1 MALTSLPD
9 PSSLLRTLIF
19 NHRRELRTFLVSL
32 FLYSLILAPIL
43 RADRYYVDDWGH
55 ALLGYSQWANDGR
68 PLTDL
73 LMRILGGHPP
83 LVDFSPLPQIGAIAV
98 LSYLS
103 VLVARKFKL
112 CGAVIAA
119 LATLPLGANPF
130 FLENLSF
137 KFDSL
142 PMALSMFL
150 VLLPILST
158 KANNWRSWVTG
169 TLLLAASLCLYQ
181 PSINAFLVF
190 LMLEFAFLQLELA
203 PLIRLCRSF
212 AFRVLQLFSGLALYR
227 IVAAMTVRGDYA
239 VQHTATSLTNLGLLE
254 QNLIKLWSFI
264 VNSLWYGFR
273 WLLILPIVAGG
284 IFIIVIGIRYTR
296 SNPTLNSR
304 WLWRIASYAA
314 LPVILLLW
322 LNAAIAAL
330 LVLIDSPIGS
340 CRTMIGTG
348 ALLTSSLVLLS
359 TFFSRLNV
367 PYSWICVVLMIPGYS
382 LVNFASVYSNSLK
395 EQKSYEANIASRLS
409 DDIWKILD
417 QHPVNRVSIEGNVG
431 FSPFVNHNLSRFRVL
446 GSLVPVDLRSDAG
459 GGFARTV
466 LSSYG
471 IDIRGRP
478 AKDERQQLLTQA
490 IKASPMIRTRHYH
503 LYRLDSDLVVF
514 FSGH

>member
-169 TLLLAASLCLYQ
+169 T
-181 PSINAFLVF
+181 
-190 LMLEFAFLQLELA
+190 
-203 PLIRLCRSF
+203 
-212 AFRVLQLFSGLALYR
+212 
-227 IVAAMTVRGDYA
+227 
-239 VQHTATSLTNLGLLE
+239 
-254 QNLIKLWSFI
+254 
-264 VNSLWYGFR
+264 
-273 WLLILPIVAGG
+273 
-284 IFIIVIGIRYTR
+284 
-296 SNPTLNSR
+296 
-304 WLWRIASYAA
+304 
-314 LPVILLLW
+314 
-322 LNAAIAAL
+322 
-330 LVLIDSPIGS
+330 
-340 CRTMIGTG
+340 
-348 ALLTSSLVLLS
+348 
-359 TFFSRLNV
+359 
-367 PYSWICVVLMIPGYS
+367 YS
-382 LVNFASVYSNSLK
+382 
-395 EQKSYEANIASRLS
+395 
-409 DDIWKILD
+409 
-417 QHPVNRVSIEGNVG
+417 
-431 FSPFVNHNLSRFRVL
+431 
-446 GSLVPVDLRSDAG
+446 
-459 GGFARTV
+459 
-466 LSSYG
+466 
-471 IDIRGRP
+471 
-478 AKDERQQLLTQA
+478 
-490 IKASPMIRTRHYH
+490 
-503 LYRLDSDLVVF
+503 
-514 FSGH
+514 

>member
-9 PSSLLRTLIF
+9 PSTLLRTLIF
-19 NHRRELRTFLVSL
+19 NNRRELRTFLVSL
-32 FLYSLILAPIL
+32 LLHSLILAPIL

-112 CGAVIAA
+112 CGPINAA

-142 PMALSMFL
+142 PMALSVLL
-150 VLLPILST
+150 VLLPVLST
-158 KANNWRSWVTG
+158 PADTWRSWIAG
-169 TLLLAASLCLYQ
+169 ILLLTASLCFYQ

-190 LMLEFAFLQLELA
+190 LMLELVFLQLDLA

-212 AFRVLQLFSGLALYR
+212 AFRVLQLFSGLVLYR
-227 IVAAMTVRGDYA
+227 VVAAITVRGAYA
-239 VQHTATSLTNLGLLE
+239 VQHTTTDLTNFGLLE
-254 QNLIKLWSFI
+254 QNWIKSWSFI

-273 WLLILPIVAGG
+273 WLFILPIAGG
-284 IFIIVIGIRYTR
+284 GIVILLIGIRHAK
-296 SNPTLNSR
+296 SNRALHPR
-304 WLWRIASYAA
+304 WLWAIASYATP
-314 LPVILLLW
+314 PVILLLW
-322 LNAAIAAL
+322 LNAAVAVL
-330 LVLIDSPIGS
+330 LILTDSPIGS

-348 ALLTSSLVLLS
+348 ALLTSSLILLS
-359 TFFSRLNV
+359 TFFSQLKV
-367 PYSWICVVLMIPGYS
+367 PYAWICLGLVIPGYTM
-382 LVNFASVYSNSLK
+382 VNFASVYSNSLK

-417 QHPVNRVSIEGNVG
+417 QYPVNRISIEGNVG
-431 FSPFVNHNLSRFRVL
+431 FSPFVSHNLGRFRLL
-446 GSLVPVDLRSDAG
+446 GSLVPVDLRSDAD

-478 AKDERQQLLTQA
+478 AKGERQQLLTQTS
-490 IKASPMIRTRHYH
+490 KASPMIRTRHYE
-503 LYRLDSDLVVF
+503 LYRINSDLVVF